1 MFRIANILGDA
12 VDLFKAMSVFVKV
25 ADCGSLTAAAV
36 ALDISNPSVTRHL
49 ADLEGHL
56 GARLFNRSTR
66 RLSLTETGAAF
77 LERSKQLLYDLE
89 EATSAANSS
98 TASPGGIL
106 RINAP
111 ISFAVSH
118 LARVL
123 PHYSERYP
131 KISLDVSLSD
141 RVVNLVEEGY
151 DLAIRIGRIQ
161 DSSLVARKIAPV
173 RLLLCAAPAYL
184 ERHGTPLVPGEL
196 QPHHCLSY
204 SYAATPDEWQFEHAG
219 KQHVVRIKGPMHAN
233 NGDLLR
239 EAALAGM
246 GIILQP
252 SFIVGDDIR
261 SHKLISLLPGYT
273 AAMTH
278 IYAVYPS
285 RQHLS
290 AKVRTFV
297 DYLVEQFGDN
307 PYWDRDL

>member
-1 MFRIANILGDA
+1 M
-12 VDLFKAMSVFVKV
+12 DLFKAMSVFVKV

-49 ADLEGHL
+49 ADLESHL

-77 LERSKQLLYDLE
+77 LERSKQLLSDLE

-151 DLAIRIGRIQ
+151 DLAIRIGRIR

-184 ERHGTPLVPGEL
+184 ERHGTPVAPNDL
-196 QPHHCLSY
+196 QRHHCLSY

-219 KQHVVRIKGPMHAN
+219 KNHAVRIKGPMHAN

-261 SHKLISLLPGYT
+261 SHKLIALLPDYT

-278 IYAVYPS
+278 MYAVYPS

-307 PYWDRDL
+307 PYWDRDLQPS